1 MNIHDGGDEYFRKA
15 LGRVFVITAAVGC
28 CLFGAAGTA
37 EWGKAWLFMGTYV
50 LMLGTLSGAV
60 FKNSPDLV
68 KERLTS
74 GEKAKSWDR
83 VILALI
89 ALLPLAGI
97 IMAGLEKRRG
107 ISWEITAVD
116 AALMLVLMLAGNALT
131 FLAMKANP
139 FFSPHV
145 RIQDDRGHK
154 VISSG
159 PYRFV
164 RHPGYTG
171 MIVYNLAAPVLLGS
185 GGALAVGLILFVLLI
200 IRTTLEDNILRRE
213 LPGYKEY
220 SASVRYRLFPFI
232 W

>member
-1 MNIHDGGDEYFRKA
+1 MTEHDGGEGYFRKA
-15 LGRVFVITAAVGC
+15 LGRLFVITAVMGC

-37 EWGKAWLFMGTYV
+37 EWGNAWLFMGAYV
-50 LMLGTLSGAV
+50 PMLGTLSGAV
-60 FKNSPDLV
+60 FRNSPGLV
-68 KERLTS
+68 KERMTS
-74 GEKAKSWDR
+74 GEKARSWDR

-107 ISWEITAVD
+107 ISWDISAVD
-116 AALMLVLMLAGNALT
+116 AALMLVLMLTGNALT

-139 FFSPHV
+139 FFSAHV

-159 PYRFV
+159 PYRLV

-171 MIVYNLAAPVLLGS
+171 MIVYNLAAPVLL
-185 GGALAVGLILFVLLI
+185 V
-200 IRTTLEDNILRRE
+200 
-213 LPGYKEY
+213 
-220 SASVRYRLFPFI
+220 
-232 W
+232 